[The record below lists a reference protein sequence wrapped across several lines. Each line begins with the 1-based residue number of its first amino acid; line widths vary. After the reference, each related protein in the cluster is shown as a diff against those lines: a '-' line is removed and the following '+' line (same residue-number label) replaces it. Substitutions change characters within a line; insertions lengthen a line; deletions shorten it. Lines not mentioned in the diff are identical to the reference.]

1 MIISLIIAAVGVF
14 ITLCYASY
22 LDIRDRRVPFQ
33 TWYPMCVVAV
43 PAVSWFY
50 FTVFTKGDIYT
61 GIFYL
66 GLTGLLSAAFYLL
79 AAMRL
84 FGGADAWAMI
94 FIAACIPLFPV
105 TPLFGYPPIG
115 SFPFTVFVNA
125 VLLNLLVPLGIFLRN
140 IAMGNNAPIVYRFLG
155 FPVDGKKIG
164 ESFGFVM
171 EDIQEHDG
179 VIQRRF
185 LGIRDAIRDA
195 FKGNRRLYTR
205 DLRVNPEEHRE
216 ELDLYARAGHVW
228 ISYGVPFIVPI
239 TAGMASALVLG
250 DLLFPLMKIIGGL

>member
-1 MIISLIIAAVGVF
+1 
-14 ITLCYASY
+14 
-22 LDIRDRRVPFQ
+22 
-33 TWYPMCVVAV
+33 
-43 PAVSWFY
+43 
-50 FTVFTKGDIYT
+50 
-61 GIFYL
+61 
-66 GLTGLLSAAFYLL
+66 
-79 AAMRL
+79 
-84 FGGADAWAMI
+84 
-94 FIAACIPLFPV
+94 
-105 TPLFGYPPIG
+105 
-115 SFPFTVFVNA
+115 
-125 VLLNLLVPLGIFLRN
+125 
-140 IAMGNNAPIVYRFLG
+140 
-155 FPVDGKKIG
+155 
-164 ESFGFVM
+164 M

-250 DLLFPLMKIIGGL
+250 DLLFTLMKIIGGL